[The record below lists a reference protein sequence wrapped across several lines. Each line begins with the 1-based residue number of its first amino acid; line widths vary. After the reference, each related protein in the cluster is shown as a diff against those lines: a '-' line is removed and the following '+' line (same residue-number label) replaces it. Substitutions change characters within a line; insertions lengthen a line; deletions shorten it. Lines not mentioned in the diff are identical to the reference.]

1 MKAYVIR
8 KGSKSLD
15 DVQLT
20 ERPDPEPG
28 PNEILVRMR
37 AASINYR
44 DHLVYSGQYFGQ
56 AVTEDTIPLSD
67 GAGEVVAAGKNVTR
81 FKKGDRALG
90 AFFRGF
96 IEGLPPWPARA
107 EALGQS
113 GVDGVLAEYVVFN
126 EHDAVPVPDNLS
138 FEEASC
144 LPCAALTAWNALIT
158 QGDLRPGQTVL
169 TLGTGGVSILALQFA
184 KAAGARVIITS
195 SSDDKLRKAQSLG
208 ADDVINYKKTPKWSE
223 AVLELT
229 NGAGVNHVIEIGGV
243 GSLAQSIKSVGAG
256 GNIAVIGFLA
266 GPEGET
272 APFGLMGKW
281 ARLTGIMVGN
291 RAMLEEM
298 NEAIMVNDIKP
309 VMDKVFPFEDAI
321 EAYRYE
327 FAGKH
332 FGKVVISI

>member
-8 KGSKSLD
+8 KGSQGLED
-15 DVQLT
+15 IELVD
-20 ERPDPEPG
+20 RPDPEPG
-28 PNEILVRMR
+28 PNGILVRMH

-44 DHLVYSGQYFGQ
+44 DHLVYNGQYFGQ
-56 AVTEDTIPLSD
+56 AVAEDTIAMSD
-67 GAGEVVAAGKNVTR
+67 GAGVVIDTGAGVSR
-81 FKKGDRALG
+81 FNKGDHVIG
-90 AFFRGF
+90 TFFRDW
-96 IEGLPPWPARA
+96 IDSPPRPGRLQ
-107 EALGQS
+107 ALGQS

-126 EHDAVPVPDNLS
+126 EQDAVPVPENLS

-144 LPCAALTAWNALIT
+144 LPCAALTAWNSLVA
-158 QGDLRPGQTVL
+158 QGDIKPGQTVL
-169 TLGTGGVSILALQFA
+169 ALGTGGVSIFALQFA

-195 SSDDKLRKAQSLG
+195 SSDDKLRKAHSLG
-208 ADDVINYKKTPKWSE
+208 ADDVINYKKTPEWDE
-223 AVLELT
+223 TVLELT
-229 NGAGVNHVIEIGGV
+229 NGAGVDHVIEIGGV
-243 GSLAQSIKSVGAG
+243 GSLARSIKSVGVG

-281 ARLTGIMVGN
+281 AKIQGIMVGN

-298 NEAIMVNDIKP
+298 NEAITVNNIKP
-309 VMDKVFPFEDAI
+309 AVDKVFPFEYAI